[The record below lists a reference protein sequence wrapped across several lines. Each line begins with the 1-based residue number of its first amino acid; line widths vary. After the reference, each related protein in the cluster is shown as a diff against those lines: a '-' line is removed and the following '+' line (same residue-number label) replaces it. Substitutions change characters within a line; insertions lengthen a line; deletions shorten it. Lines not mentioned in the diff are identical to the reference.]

1 MAQSQRLGPIELYET
16 TVAQARRVVI
26 GVKPEQLHD
35 PTPCSEWDVEALL
48 NHLTRGAGFAI
59 GLLSGEGQNVPVEP
73 RATAVET
80 LDAGVAHV
88 LQMARTPGVL
98 ESSYP
103 SRRGEMSGADVVL
116 GQFMD
121 TLIHTW
127 DLAKATGQDTALDP
141 GLVAACYDDYKPR
154 EEGLR
159 ASTAFGSHV
168 EVTEDA
174 DPQTKLLALFGREA

>member
-1 MAQSQRLGPIELYET
+1 MAQPQRPGPIELYEAT
-16 TVAQARRVVI
+16 AAQARRVVA
-26 GVKPEQLHD
+26 GVRPEQLHNS
-35 PTPCSEWDVEALL
+35 TPCSEWDVESLMD
-48 NHLTRGAGFAI
+48 HLTSGAGFAI
-59 GLLSGEGQNVPVEP
+59 GLLSGQGQNVAVEP

-80 LDAGVAHV
+80 FDAGVAQV
-88 LQMARTPGVL
+88 LQMARTPGAL
-98 ESSYP
+98 EGSYP

-141 GLVAACYDDYKPR
+141 VLVAACYDDYKPR

-159 ASTAFGSHV
+159 ASGAFGSHV
-168 EVTEDA
+168 EVAEDV
-174 DPQTKLLALFGREA
+174 DPQTRLLALFGREA